1 MSYRNRLVFA
11 IFLLCSYLLVWQL
24 VSVNEEYSRAGTGL
38 YPSPAMLHTNIAA
51 LSVPQ
56 KRYRVAVASTFG
68 FHADVLYM
76 SLTWA
81 LQKVMDRSHT
91 GGTVEVYAPF
101 PLAYEFQSIVET
113 LQLHHGEVK
122 TPDTLIEDINKNM
135 EE

>member
-1 MSYRNRLVFA
+1 
-11 IFLLCSYLLVWQL
+11 
-24 VSVNEEYSRAGTGL
+24 
-38 YPSPAMLHTNIAA
+38 
-51 LSVPQ
+51 
-56 KRYRVAVASTFG
+56 
-68 FHADVLYM
+68 M

-135 EE
+135 GHGGIDLVVLGTCEVECVQVAEILERSIS